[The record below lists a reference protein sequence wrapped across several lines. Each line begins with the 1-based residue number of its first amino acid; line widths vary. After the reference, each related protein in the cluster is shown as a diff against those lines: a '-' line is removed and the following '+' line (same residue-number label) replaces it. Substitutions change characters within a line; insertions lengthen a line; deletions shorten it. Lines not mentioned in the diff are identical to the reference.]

1 VKTENEVHFSHDS
14 SGNLN
19 FCSGKKL
26 LATVF
31 AQPEIFT
38 AQGKQLLK
46 IKNSYHDLTFFQTGE
61 NRKFFFQRQVK
72 REKEFFHLVHKIN
85 LKENLSLSLIEQ
97 PVSIFLPGLDF
108 VWTPNLCPEPGD
120 VVGDHVFRSPAIILQ
135 NRDFTLALIPDLDLL
150 TKNRFSPSAIADR
163 QFSSVKKNPASQ
175 LPMFCRLSFSGERQI
190 VSLGLADYTFRGHLY
205 YRLTGKILP
214 FPAGKQIVFGFYL
227 LVGKNIP
234 CGEIRQVLSFLWKK
248 YATRYTRTVLP
259 QRLPF
264 SHYRETSLESICHLG
279 ELVEFE
285 LRNGK
290 TGAGLRNTSNV
301 TANDFSS
308 SYFQI
313 PLRSIWFHAWHNSL
327 RSGFGICYQA
337 LCTGSPCWK
346 RLTQEIK
353 NVILSATE
361 FTDAGFIPAI
371 YDYERKRWWAGVT
384 RLGAGPDILDLSSTC
399 HTGQWLLR
407 WYRYLQPEPQFLARC
422 QKMARGLLS
431 LQEKD
436 GSFPAYINKK
446 GQVLPLLR
454 RSAQAGMVSLFLCQ
468 LYEATGDVS
477 LLKPIQAACDF
488 FLTEIIPERRYHDF
502 ETFFSCSEKPLDF
515 FDYRTKQHAQ
525 NTLSL
530 FWITQTFLSAYRFTG
545 KKEYLI
551 WGLRCL
557 DQLSLYQQVWNPPF
571 LSLYT
576 FGGFGVMNTDG
587 EWNDMRQAFFSEV
600 YFQAYLLTGNK
611 EYFQRAVA
619 ALRAGYAQMSHPLH
633 RKTNPLRYDTYP
645 AGLAPENFA
654 HTGIDGR
661 AIRSGF
667 DWGAGALATMTA
679 FTEILYGAIFVDSLT
694 GLAFGLDGFL
704 VSEIFRKG
712 NRLQVEIKEALRA
725 GRKAKLV
732 FRKTNGWQ
740 HIFLTFQ
747 PEETKKLTFHV
758 PTTEEK

>member
-1 VKTENEVHFSHDS
+1 VKTENDVNLASDS

-19 FCSGKKL
+19 FYCGKKL
-26 LATVF
+26 LATVS
-31 AQPEIFT
+31 AQPDILT

-46 IKNSYHDLTFFQTGE
+46 IKNSYHDLTFFQTAE
-61 NRKFFFQRQVK
+61 NKNFFFQRQVK
-72 REKEFFHLVHKIN
+72 KEKEFFHLVHEIR
-85 LKENLSLSLIEQ
+85 LKENLSLSLLEQ
-97 PVSIFLPGLDF
+97 PVSVFLKSLDF

-120 VVGDHVFRSPAIILQ
+120 VIGDHVFRSPAIILQ
-135 NRDFTLALIPDLDLL
+135 NRSFSVALIPDLHLL
-150 TKNRFSPSAIADR
+150 SKNRFSPVGMADSR
-163 QFSSVKKNPASQ
+163 FSSGKKSPASQ
-175 LPMFCRLSFSGERQI
+175 LLMFCSLRLSGERQT

-214 FPAGKQIVFGFYL
+214 FPAGEQIVFGFHL
-227 LVGKNIP
+227 LVAGDIP
-234 CGEIRQVLSFLWKK
+234 PGEIRQVLSFLWRR

-279 ELVEFE
+279 ELVEFG

-290 TGAGLRNTSNV
+290 TGAGLRNTSNL
-301 TANDFSS
+301 TANDISS

-327 RSGFGICYQA
+327 RTGFGICYQA
-337 LCTGSPCWK
+337 HCTGSPHWR
-346 RLTQEIK
+346 RLAQEIK
-353 NVILSATE
+353 NVILSAPE

-371 YDYERKRWWAGVT
+371 YDYERKRWQAGVT

-399 HTGQWLLR
+399 HTGLWLLR
-407 WYRYLQPEPQFLARC
+407 WYQYLQPEVQFLKRC
-422 QKMARGLLS
+422 QKMARGVLS

-436 GSFPAYINKK
+436 GSFPAYINEK

-468 LYEATGDVS
+468 LYETTGDVS
-477 LLKPIQAACDF
+477 LLKPVQAACDF

-530 FWITQTFLSAYRFTG
+530 FWITQTLLSAYRFTG
-545 KKEYLI
+545 KKEYLT
-551 WGLRCL
+551 WGWRCL

-611 EYFQRAVA
+611 EYFQRGLA

-633 RKTNPLRYDTYP
+633 WKTNPLRYDTYP

-654 HTGIDGR
+654 HTGTDGR

-667 DWGAGALATMTA
+667 DWGAGALVTMTA
-679 FTEILYGAIFVDSLT
+679 LTEILYGGIFIDAVRGMAS
-694 GLAFGLDGFL
+694 GLDGFL
-704 VSEIFRKG
+704 ASEILKKG
-712 NRLQVEIKEALRA
+712 NRLQVEIKEALSA
-725 GRKAKLV
+725 GRKVKLV
-732 FRKTNGWQ
+732 FRKTDGWQ
-740 HIFLTFQ
+740 HSFLIFQ
-747 PEETKKLTFHV
+747 PQETKKLTV
-758 PTTEEK
+758 NVATREKK